1 MKLSLDAFNNI
12 ETGSGIGRNRSR
24 GFIRNIRTF
33 ESMKNPV
40 FRIFYGGMVGQ
51 MAGMNMQM
59 FARTWLVWR
68 LTESKAVT
76 GLMGMAFAIPL
87 LFLSLFGGVIADRMQ
102 KKNVMLVGQA
112 VSGVLSL
119 VVAITITMG
128 YMSPEREGSWWILF
142 VAGIF
147 QGAVMGLMMPSRQA
161 IIPEI
166 VGEEQLMNAISLNNM
181 GTNGLRIFA
190 PAVTG
195 FLIDTLDFAAVYYIT
210 TGLYF
215 LSVLLM
221 SFLPYT
227 RAVKKH
233 STNALADIVAGLRY
247 IRHETVIM
255 LVLLFTL
262 ISVVLAMP
270 YQMLLPALC
279 DEVLN
284 VGEAEGGTLMSIA
297 GIGAI
302 IGSITFASL
311 PNRKRGLMLLLGGVL
326 LGLSLTG
333 FAFSTSWPLS
343 MGLVVFVGLGQMATM
358 TLGNTLVQY
367 YVEED
372 YRGRVM
378 SFVMMQFGLMGFA
391 TFIAGLLAE
400 AFDTR
405 WAIGGFAMVLAF
417 IAILALIFIP
427 KVRRLE

>member
-1 MKLSLDAFNNI
+1 MKHSLNAYDNI
-12 ETGSGIGRNRSR
+12 EAGSGMGRGRGG

-112 VSGVLSL
+112 VSGVISL

-128 YMSPEREGSWWILF
+128 YMNPEREGSWWILF
-142 VAGIF
+142 IAGIF
-147 QGAVMGLMMPSRQA
+147 QGVILGLMMPSRQA

-181 GTNGLRIFA
+181 GMNGLRIFT

-195 FLIDTLDFAAVYYIT
+195 FLIDALDFAAIYYIT

-215 LSVLLM
+215 LSVIIM

-227 RAVKKH
+227 RAVIKH
-233 STNALADIVAGLRY
+233 RTNALSDIVAGLRY

-255 LVLLFTL
+255 LILLFTL

-311 PNRKRGLMLLLGGVL
+311 PNKKRGLMLLLGGVL

-333 FAFSTSWPLS
+333 FAFSTSWSLS
-343 MGLVVFVGLGQMATM
+343 MGLVVFIGLGQTATM
-358 TLGNTLVQY
+358 TLGNTLIQY

-391 TFIAGLLAE
+391 TFVAGLLAE
-400 AFDTR
+400 AFNTQ